1 MWPEFTVRVL
11 QDSPDQSWILALAA
25 AVVGGMISLFTS
37 LATTF
42 GLEWWRRRGSVR
54 QLAIAISAEVEA
66 TVRMLRFRGAIEG
79 LKTCMAGAATGSTTL
94 WSFKVG
100 EDYLPVSR
108 ASMGNIGSLSGS
120 VPYLL
125 SELLTLARSAKLD
138 LDDIRDPN
146 GSLLHADAE
155 SIHGRY
161 FQLVVILDHAIA
173 TADALVAEIGR
184 RYRVPASRPW
194 NTPPSGESA
203 TATKS

>member
-25 AVVGGMISLFTS
+25 AVVGGMISLITS
-37 LATTF
+37 LTTTF

-66 TVRMLRFRGAIEG
+66 TIRMLRFRGAVEG
-79 LKTCMAGAATGSTTL
+79 LKKCMADAASGSTTL

-108 ASMGNIGSLSGS
+108 ASMASVGTLSGS

-138 LDDIRDPN
+138 LDDIRDPS
-146 GSLLHADAE
+146 GSLVHADAE
-155 SIHGRY
+155 TIHGRY
-161 FQLVVILDHAIA
+161 LQLVVILDHAMA
-173 TADALVAEIGR
+173 TADALIEEIAR
-184 RYRVPASRPW
+184 RYRVPLSRPW
-194 NTPPSGESA
+194 DAPQSTEEVA
-203 TATKS
+203 ATKG